1 MAHTNW
7 PSTADIEWERAEVEP
22 EDVFDDEHFE
32 ETLDRLH
39 RKLHVVDEDGGDVEV
54 DDFEFFTEE
63 DHETVIG
70 EADADISLPQ
80 YLPDQKQ
87 DGSLN
92 IPTHDLFNNSYV
104 HIIHTMAF
112 ITYPW
117 YPVSAAVPIYSPL
130 T

>member
-1 MAHTNW
+1 MAHTNR

-39 RKLHVVDEDGGDVEV
+39 RKLHVVDEDGGNVEV

-63 DHETVIG
+63 DDETVIG

-92 IPTHDLFNNSYV
+92 IPHMTFSTIPTCV
-104 HIIHTMAF
+104 SSIQMAF
-112 ITYPW
+112 ITLPW
-117 YPVSAAVPIYSPL
+117 YPVSAMVPIYSPL